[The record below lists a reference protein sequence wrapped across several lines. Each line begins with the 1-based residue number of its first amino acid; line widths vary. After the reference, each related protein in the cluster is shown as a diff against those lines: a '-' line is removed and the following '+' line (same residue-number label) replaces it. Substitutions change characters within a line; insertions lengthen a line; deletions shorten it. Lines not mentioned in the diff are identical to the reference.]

1 MNVNADGTYA
11 ELSGTSMAAP
21 LVSGTAALVL
31 SVIGQM
37 TGNYSGQVRL
47 TASIHF
53 TMLAQ
58 IDDWPAT

>member
-1 MNVNADGTYA
+1 
-11 ELSGTSMAAP
+11 MAAP